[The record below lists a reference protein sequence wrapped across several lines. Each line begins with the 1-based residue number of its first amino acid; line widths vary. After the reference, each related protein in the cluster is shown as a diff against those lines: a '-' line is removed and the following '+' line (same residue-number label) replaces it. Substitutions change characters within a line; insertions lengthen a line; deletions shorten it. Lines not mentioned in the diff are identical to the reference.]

1 MRRRVPAEQQEW
13 TALRLAALA
22 PAGWVPPAELGA
34 VASEPEPGWRE
45 PEPESLSES
54 LSDRSWAPSALDPDE
69 PGVPPWSSR
78 VQLLRSR
85 PAAIG
90 LVGVAVLAALLSG
103 FTLLRSRPV
112 PVAIPVVER
121 AGQSIGASA
130 EPATAEVVV
139 SVVGKVRRPGLVRL
153 ALGARVDDAVRA
165 AGGATAGLGL
175 LNVARKVVDGEQIL
189 VGIDPP
195 PGSAA
200 GGSASTGNGRLDLNS
215 AGVAEF
221 DGLPGIGP
229 VLAQRIVDWRT
240 EHGRFASV
248 DQLREVPGIGESKFQ
263 AIKSKVAV

>member
-1 MRRRVPAEQQEW
+1 MRHRVPAEQQEW

-22 PAGWVPPAELGA
+22 PVGWVPP
-34 VASEPEPGWRE
+34 
-45 PEPESLSES
+45 PEPEVVAQEPPD
-54 LSDRSWAPSALDPDE
+54 DRSWAPSPLDPDE
-69 PGVPPWSSR
+69 PGAEPWSAK

-85 PAAIG
+85 PAALG

-103 FTLLRSRPV
+103 VTLLRARPA

-121 AGQSIGASA
+121 AGQGIGPSA
-130 EPATAEVVV
+130 EPTAAEVVV

-195 PGSAA
+195 PGTAG
-200 GGSASTGNGRLDLNS
+200 GGSASTGNGRIDLNAAS
-215 AGVAEF
+215 VSEL

-263 AIKSKVAV
+263 QVKGKVAV

>member
-13 TALRLAALA
+13 AALRLAALA
-22 PAGWVPPAELGA
+22 PAGWVPPEEPEAIA
-34 VASEPEPGWRE
+34 AEPEPGWIAAAI
-45 PEPESLSES
+45 EPESP
-54 LSDRSWAPSALDPDE
+54 SDRSWAPSALDPDE
-69 PGVPPWSSR
+69 PGAPPWSAR

-103 FTLLRSRPV
+103 VTLLRSRPV

-121 AGQSIGASA
+121 AGQGIGASA
-130 EPATAEVVV
+130 EPASAEVIV
-139 SVVGKVRRPGLVRL
+139 SVVGRVRHPGLVRL

-165 AGGATAGLGL
+165 AGGATASLGL

-200 GGSASTGNGRLDLNS
+200 AGGSASTGNGRLDLNS
-215 AGVAEF
+215 AGVAEL

-263 AIKSKVAV
+263 AVKSKVAV